1 MNPINMKPN
10 LSPHCL
16 AIAVAAVITSTLFA
30 GAAEPQFSDVF
41 IAGRD
46 PFKSI
51 RIPSVVVT
59 KKGAVLAFAEGRAVA
74 ADQANN
80 KLILKRSTDGGNT
93 WGALQIIA
101 DDGKNCLNNPCAVMD
116 GKSGRVILMF
126 QSYPSGFSERDGQI
140 LPGLDGPAI
149 VRNYVI
155 HSDDDGATWSKMEDV
170 TRTTKHAERV
180 TIMASGPGI
189 GIQLKHGPHA
199 GRILMPFNEG
209 PFGHWNV
216 LAVFSDDGGKNWS
229 MGGPPSGCTITNDS
243 GKSIS
248 LVNEVQMVE
257 LSDGSVMLN
266 SRKWGGKPLRKTAV
280 SRDGGA
286 TWSGIREEPAL
297 RDPGC
302 MASIF
307 GAETQAGQGVL
318 LYSGPDSGGRKNG
331 TVHLSRDDGRT
342 WPVEKVLVPGSFAY
356 SVLTQLPGGSMGC
369 LFETDEATRIVFA
382 RFSLDWLAADS
393 PAGAAPTPV
402 LTR

>member
-101 DDGKNCLNNPCAVMD
+101 DDGENCLNNPCAVMD

-180 TIMASGPGI
+180 TIME
-189 GIQLKHGPHA
+189 L
-199 GRILMPFNEG
+199 RE
-209 PFGHWNV
+209 
-216 LAVFSDDGGKNWS
+216 S
-229 MGGPPSGCTITNDS
+229 MCRWPLGDPSTSEFRFCGGPSPIGTPYCTFHERIAYQPST
-243 GKSIS
+243 
-248 LVNEVQMVE
+248 
-257 LSDGSVMLN
+257 
-266 SRKWGGKPLRKTAV
+266 LRQ
-280 SRDGGA
+280 
-286 TWSGIREEPAL
+286 REKK
-297 RDPGC
+297 
-302 MASIF
+302 
-307 GAETQAGQGVL
+307 Q
-318 LYSGPDSGGRKNG
+318 YSHG
-331 TVHLSRDDGRT
+331 
-342 WPVEKVLVPGSFAY
+342 
-356 SVLTQLPGGSMGC
+356 
-369 LFETDEATRIVFA
+369 
-382 RFSLDWLAADS
+382 
-393 PAGAAPTPV
+393 
-402 LTR
+402 